1 MATGHEGGKLEQ
13 EEEELTFPAIY
24 LTRRE
29 RERGGRLVLL
39 MNRRFNTKPLNELP
53 VLLTRKR

>member
-1 MATGHEGGKLEQ
+1 LEK
-13 EEEELTFPAIY
+13 EEEELTFPPIY
-24 LTRRE
+24 LTRRD

-39 MNRRFNTKPLNELP
+39 MNRRFNTTPLNELP